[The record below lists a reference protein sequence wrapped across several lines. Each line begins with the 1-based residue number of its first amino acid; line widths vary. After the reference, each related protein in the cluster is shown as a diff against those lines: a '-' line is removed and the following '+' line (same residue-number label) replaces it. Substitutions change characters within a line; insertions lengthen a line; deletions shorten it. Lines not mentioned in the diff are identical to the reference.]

1 MSFVLFSK
9 FFDMTISILI
19 ILNIIS
25 TCIISTKNF
34 KKKLIKNNDK
44 YNDKYSKLEIFK
56 LTIII
61 IYTIIITIIFM
72 MFANKYKIDSYLTL
86 LYYLSFIFVSIKLYK
101 KNLIDLTTENKISY
115 IQSTFLFLFFFSND
129 SSQIYLNTTI
139 SISHTIKE
147 YLLLSFL
154 SIKII
159 FFIFCLIINLSIFIS
174 NISILFNKYLKNIK
188 NIFNKLINQNF
199 ELSFYNFYLSNK
211 FSKKLF
217 IFDIIIFIILCP
229 FSIVIYLI
237 FALIILFIRFI
248 LRNLL
253 KLGNKLINY
262 FNNSSKIIS
271 KALKISIIISL
282 IIVYIIATYNP
293 NKISHTTKDI
303 YNLFVTV
310 ILIPL
315 IYDSIRSK

>member
-1 MSFVLFSK
+1 MSFILFSK

-56 LTIII
+56 LIIII

-139 SISHTIKE
+139 FT
-147 YLLLSFL
+147 
-154 SIKII
+154 
-159 FFIFCLIINLSIFIS
+159 
-174 NISILFNKYLKNIK
+174 
-188 NIFNKLINQNF
+188 
-199 ELSFYNFYLSNK
+199 
-211 FSKKLF
+211 
-217 IFDIIIFIILCP
+217 
-229 FSIVIYLI
+229 
-237 FALIILFIRFI
+237 
-248 LRNLL
+248 
-253 KLGNKLINY
+253 
-262 FNNSSKIIS
+262 
-271 KALKISIIISL
+271 
-282 IIVYIIATYNP
+282 
-293 NKISHTTKDI
+293 
-303 YNLFVTV
+303 
-310 ILIPL
+310 
-315 IYDSIRSK
+315 